1 MGARKGIPGRVVS
14 QRGGNACGVPRLRG
28 SGAGVRARERSERA
42 TRVRESGG
50 CGSRPA
56 RAGPGVWAVR
66 CGKKGWRKCGRAGE
80 SGPGDARE
88 TGPVRKGE
96 GARGEAGPGSCGL
109 GRCGILGWVS
119 RECWAGSGLSLGWVF
134 WVSFLFYF
142 LSLLYF

>member
-1 MGARKGIPGRVVS
+1 MGQGRQWGAPLS
-14 QRGGNACGVPRLRG
+14 G
-28 SGAGVRARERSERA
+28 SDAGVRARERSERA

-96 GARGEAGPGSCGL
+96 GARGGAGPGKEWAGGL
-109 GRCGILGWVS
+109 GC
-119 RECWAGSGLSLGWVF
+119 CWAGFDFGSGWVCF
-134 WVSFLFYF
+134 PSYFY
-142 LSLLYF
+142 SISKQNKTI